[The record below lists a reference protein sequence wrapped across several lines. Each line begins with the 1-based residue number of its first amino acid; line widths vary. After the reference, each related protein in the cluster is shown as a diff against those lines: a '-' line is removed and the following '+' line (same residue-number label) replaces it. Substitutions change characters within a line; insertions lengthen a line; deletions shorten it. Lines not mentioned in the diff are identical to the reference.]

1 MLPRLL
7 IALGIL
13 LVAAGLL
20 LHFAPHVP
28 LLGRLPG
35 DLRIQR
41 GNFRLYVP
49 ITTCLLLSAL
59 LTALI
64 HLLTRLR

>member
-1 MLPRLL
+1 MLPRVL

-20 LHFAPHVP
+20 LYFAPHVP

-59 LTALI
+59 LTGLI
-64 HLLTRLR
+64 HLLMRWR

>member
-1 MLPRLL
+1 MLPRVL
-7 IALGIL
+7 IALGIV

-20 LHFAPHVP
+20 LHFSPHVP
-28 LLGRLPG
+28 WLGRLPG

-59 LTALI
+59 LTLLI

>member
-1 MLPRLL
+1 VLPRVL

-13 LVAAGLL
+13 LVVDGLL

-28 LLGRLPG
+28 MLGRLPG
-35 DLRIQR
+35 DLRIER
-41 GNFRLYVP
+41 GSFRLYIP

-59 LTALI
+59 LTGLI
-64 HLLTRLR
+64 HLLTRWR

>member
-59 LTALI
+59 LTGLI
-64 HLLTRLR
+64 HLLSRLR